1 MGARTEHFVHEM
13 SDLPVRLSSIVRR
26 LDVRRISAGTPLSIC
41 NIRLA
46 TIATGFRAAVAG
58 GTRRQLRSLTY
69 RYGISRH
76 INTGITAVRYALS
89 LLV

>member
-26 LDVRRISAGTPLSIC
+26 LDVRQISAGTPLSTC

-58 GTRRQLRSLTY
+58 GTRRQLRSLRTGMGY
-69 RYGISRH
+69 LAISIQVSPQSDMR
-76 INTGITAVRYALS
+76 
-89 LLV
+89 